1 MQKKKSDL
9 WLIYSN
15 NKNRLVFFVHL
26 IYIHCLRDKIRL
38 RKKLMQI
45 ALFGANQV
53 AVIADLKMDVIK
65 WYIYITKSTHR

>member
-1 MQKKKSDL
+1 
-9 WLIYSN
+9 
-15 NKNRLVFFVHL
+15 
-26 IYIHCLRDKIRL
+26 
-38 RKKLMQI
+38 MQI

>member
-1 MQKKKSDL
+1 MQKKNP
-9 WLIYSN
+9 IYGLYIAII
-15 NKNRLVFFVHL
+15 KTDWFFVHL

-53 AVIADLKMDVIK
+53 AVIADLKMDVMK